1 MTKAEKTNQSCSNGC
16 LTGYRE
22 KSGPGN
28 MLWRIHVG
36 KGNICFSEQVKSVK
50 VRFDWVSNRRYE
62 VLFRNVNLQHDISW
76 S

>member
-36 KGNICFSEQVKSVK
+36 KGNICFPEQVKSVK
-50 VRFDWVSNRRYE
+50 VRFN
-62 VLFRNVNLQHDISW
+62 
-76 S
+76 